1 MQSQNSWLRLMAV
14 AGLACVFLFAACESD
29 ADRIREINEA
39 DRTQAASSSPTA
51 TPTPLSAEI
60 DLVDIQDGDCID
72 STIEEGVTIESV
84 VIVPCSGAWQYRVV
98 NSFTVDNSND
108 YPGEDFFVRLAIE
121 RCDRR
126 YTDFLYPLR
135 ESWESFWG
143 LLAHREVDC
152 LQQSFGLS
160 AVDPQR
166 LDRLVGL
173 ERLNAA
179 ECYNDAPETGGLLVE
194 LVDCSGDWE
203 YRVLSSFTVAD
214 APSYPGEDHF
224 DLLASEQCD
233 RRFAY
238 FLYPTSE
245 TWALGDR
252 TISCI
257 QESFGLAASNPAKLD
272 RLAGLYRL
280 DTGECFNEA
289 PETGGLMVELVDCS
303 GNWEEQVVNI
313 FSVSEDGRFP
323 RDAYFQDQAD
333 QYCRTP
339 WDYYYSPD
347 SWSWELGEREVICVR
362 TP

>member
-1 MQSQNSWLRLMAV
+1 MQSQSSWLRLMAV
-14 AGLACVFLFAACESD
+14 SGLVCVFLFTACESD

-39 DRTQAASSSPTA
+39 GRTQATSGAPTA

-84 VIVPCSGAWQYRVV
+84 VIVPCSGSWQYRVV

-108 YPGEDFFVRLAIE
+108 YPGEDFFARLAIE

-173 ERLNAA
+173 ERLNAGA
-179 ECYNDAPETGGLLVE
+179 CYNDAPETGGLLVE
-194 LVDCSGDWE
+194 LVDCSGGWE
-203 YRVLSSFTVAD
+203 L
-214 APSYPGEDHF
+214 
-224 DLLASEQCD
+224 Q
-233 RRFAY
+233 
-238 FLYPTSE
+238 
-245 TWALGDR
+245 
-252 TISCI
+252 I
-257 QESFGLAASNPAKLD
+257 
-272 RLAGLYRL
+272 
-280 DTGECFNEA
+280 
-289 PETGGLMVELVDCS
+289 VD
-303 GNWEEQVVNI
+303 V
-313 FSVSEDGRFP
+313 FSVPANDAFP
-323 RDAYFQDQAD
+323 RDAYFHDQAE
-333 QYCRTP
+333 QNCPTP
-339 WDYYYSPD
+339 WDYFYSPTSQ
-347 SWSWELGEREVICVR
+347 SWVLGDREVICVR